1 MKGPFNGLPKGHSKN
16 QWSVSILS
24 APIKMKIKIIE
35 RKFENIVKWSTSL
48 SFIKKIEIAAANK
61 GNLIQVIPF
70 NSDSIVFSEKDEEKI
85 DIKKNIIPYFNQF
98 IFTHDQDLSVIE
110 LIINVLAIKV
120 INIST
125 IDLLIIIRNG
135 MKTQDKIKNFWKLDL
150 LPMVILKFSKK
161 GFIWDI
167 TL

>member
-1 MKGPFNGLPKGHSKN
+1 
-16 QWSVSILS
+16 
-24 APIKMKIKIIE
+24 MKIKIIE
-35 RKFENIVKWSTSL
+35 RKFENIVKNNTSL
-48 SFIKKIEIAAANK
+48 SFIKKSEIAAANS

-70 NSDSIVFSEKDEEKI
+70 NSDPIVFSEKDEEKI

-135 MKTQDKIKNFWKLDL
+135 IKTQDKIKNF
-150 LPMVILKFSKK
+150 
-161 GFIWDI
+161 
-167 TL
+167 